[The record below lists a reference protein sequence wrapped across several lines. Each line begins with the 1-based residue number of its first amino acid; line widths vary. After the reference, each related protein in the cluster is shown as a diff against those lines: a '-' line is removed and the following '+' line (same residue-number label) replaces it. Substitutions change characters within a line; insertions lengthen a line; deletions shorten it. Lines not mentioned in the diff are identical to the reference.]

1 MADEGF
7 QEIQL
12 TGKQVVF
19 LFMATTVIAA
29 GIFLAGVLV
38 GRGVQAEKATGGS
51 EATLLSAP
59 QVVPESAPQAA
70 PVSAAPVNDPA
81 AAPAPPPTDE
91 LSYYQRLQGDG
102 AANEKLK
109 GDKASPTSK
118 TPTPAAEPV
127 PASDGL
133 APAASSPKLVAADKA
148 PSPPPVAPAPAP
160 VPPKATASASAA
172 KPEPPKTAPP
182 AKAAVPVP
190 ANAAE
195 PPGDGFVVQVAAV
208 RDRAEAD
215 AILKH
220 LQGKGYSAF
229 MVASGAGSPASLFR
243 VRVGKFKVKSEADA
257 MAKRLEKEEQYKP
270 WVTR

>member
-1 MADEGF
+1 MTDEGF

-38 GRGVQAEKATGGS
+38 GRGVQAEKATGGG

-59 QVVPESAPQAA
+59 QVVPESAPQAPPASA
-70 PVSAAPVNDPA
+70 PVSDPA

-91 LSYYQRLQGDG
+91 LSYYQRLQGEG
-102 AANEKLK
+102 APNEKLK
-109 GDKASPTSK
+109 GDKTGPGSK
-118 TPTPAAEPV
+118 SPTPAAEAV
-127 PASDGL
+127 PPSGL
-133 APAASSPKLVAADKA
+133 APMAATPKRAGGEKPASPA
-148 PSPPPVAPAPAP
+148 PVSPAPAQA
-160 VPPKATASASAA
+160 KATSTA
-172 KPEPPKTAPP
+172 KPDPPTAAPAKTAPLP
-182 AKAAVPVP
+182 AST
-190 ANAAE
+190 AE
-195 PPGDGFVVQVAAV
+195 PAGDGFVVQVAAV
-208 RDRAEAD
+208 RDRTEAD

-229 MVASGAGSPASLFR
+229 LVASGVGSPASLFR
-243 VRVGKFKVKSEADA
+243 VRVGKFKARSEAEA
-257 MAKRLEKEEQYKP
+257 TAKRLEKEEQYKP